1 MNARADVDWLDSP
14 RALEAS
20 AERLRIVKAPGMD
33 VGLDCHGRLHKPMAK
48 QLATVL
54 GTHRPLFIEEPL
66 LSEHAKSHSKL
77 TSCPIALSERFYI
90 RWDAKRFLEDA
101 SVEPDIS
108 HCCSISEIRKI
119 AAIAEAYDVALAPHC
134 PLGPIA
140 LAACMPVAM
149 STPNFLIQGISV
161 SIQYNTESG
170 ENDIHS
176 YFHDKSVR
184 NVTDGYIAGLK
195 EPGLVIEIDEDEVRK
210 VAAIAIAWQPKGFKG
225 PDGSIREW

>member
-1 MNARADVDWLDSP
+1 M
-14 RALEAS
+14 
-20 AERLRIVKAPGMD
+20 
-33 VGLDCHGRLHKPMAK
+33 
-48 QLATVL
+48 L
-54 GTHRPLFIEEPL
+54 GTHGPLFIEERL
-66 LSEHAKSHSKL
+66 HSEHAEGIKQHSKF
-77 TSCPIALSERFYI
+77 TSCSIALSERFSI

-108 HCCSISEIRKI
+108 HCCSFSEIRKI
-119 AAIAEAYDVALAPHC
+119 AAMAEAYDVALAPHC

-140 LAACMPVAM
+140 LAACMQVAM
-149 STPNFLIQGISV
+149 STPKFLIQGISV
-161 SIQYNTESG
+161 GIQYNTEAG

-184 NVTDGYIAGLK
+184 DVTDGYIAGLK

-210 VAAIAIAWQPKGFKG
+210 VAAIAVAWQLKGFKG